1 MATLVAGL
9 VLFLAPHSVR
19 IFADDWRAARI
30 AAWGERPWKIAY
42 TIVSIVGFV
51 LIVVGYGAA
60 RTDPVWLY
68 MPPTWTKHAAA
79 LLTLPA
85 FILIVAA
92 YVKGTRIKA
101 RVGHPMLAGVKLW
114 AFAHLIAN
122 GTLADVVLF
131 GAFLAWAVVDYIA
144 ARRRDRA
151 AGTVYAIG
159 PVSRDLIAIGAG
171 GLAWAIFA
179 FVLHGPL
186 IGVRPF

>member
-114 AFAHLIAN
+114 AFAHLVSN
-122 GTLADVVLF
+122 GTLADVLLF
-131 GAFLAWAVVDYIA
+131 GGFLVWAAADRVSFRWRPVRAIRTAPERPYI
-144 ARRRDRA
+144 
-151 AGTVYAIG
+151 
-159 PVSRDLIAIGAG
+159 DLIAVAV
-171 GLAWAIFA
+171 GLALYLFFA
-179 FVLHGPL
+179 FYLHVRW
-186 IGVRPF
+186 IGVSPV